1 MFQIMA
7 DSSCDLGEELLKKW
21 KIHVVPYYIS
31 VKDGEYKK
39 EIEEMGVR
47 EFYEFMDANPKVFP
61 KTSLPSVADYGAAM
75 YGYVQK
81 GIDIVC
87 ICLTS
92 KFSGSYNS
100 AVNAREILIEQHPEA
115 KIAVID
121 STVATVLEGLVVLEA
136 AKMRDAGYSFERTV
150 EVVNQVKATGR
161 IFFTIGSLD
170 YLVHGGRIGKLTGL
184 AAGTLGLKPLIT
196 LHSGELYPEGV
207 VHGRVKSRRKVI
219 EKALDYMEKE
229 KMNPDDYE
237 IVTGYGLDYQEAVKF
252 RDLLEEELR
261 KKYNRPEMEEIG
273 IYQIGSTI
281 GVYTGPYPIG
291 LGFIRHYDTFE

>member
-1 MFQIMA
+1 MFQIIA
-7 DSSCDLGEELLKKW
+7 DSSCDLGRELLERW

-31 VKDGEYKK
+31 VEEGEYKK

-61 KTSLPSVADYGAAM
+61 KTSLPSVADYGRAM
-75 YGYVQK
+75 YEYVEK
-81 GIDIVC
+81 GIDVICV
-87 ICLTS
+87 CLTS

-100 AVNAREILIEQHPEA
+100 AVNARELLLEQYPQA
-115 KIAVID
+115 KIAVVD

-150 EVVNQVKATGR
+150 EVLEQVKATGR

-170 YLVHGGRIGKLTGL
+170 YLVHGGRIGRLTGL

-196 LHSGELYPEGV
+196 LHNGELYPEGV
-207 VHGRVKSRRKVI
+207 VHGRVKSRRRVI
-219 EKALDYMEKE
+219 EKALEYMEQE

-237 IVTGYGLDYQEAVKF
+237 IVTGYGLDYAEAEKF
-252 RDLLEEELR
+252 RDLLEEELH
-261 KKYNRPEMEEIG
+261 KKYGRPLGPVG
-273 IYQIGSTI
+273 IYQIGATI
-281 GVYTGPYPIG
+281 GVYTGPHPVG
-291 LGFIRHYDTFE
+291 LGFIRHYDTF